1 MQKGAFACGKDGNG
15 GMKWIESRENKTF
28 KRLNGLKN
36 RKNREKEGLF
46 IAEGERFADEM
57 PEGAGTEYVVLSEN
71 FCQTH
76 DAAQYDG
83 RAETLVLPDSLFAA
97 LCDTETPQGVLA
109 VCRRLKWDMDEVLC
123 RDKPFFLLAEE
134 MQDPGN
140 LGTVIR
146 TADACGADAVFL
158 SKGSVDL
165 YNPKTLRATMGSL
178 FHIPVFQNVS
188 VAEIAGRLK
197 ERDIPLYAAHLRG
210 DRPLYALDLK
220 KACAFLIG
228 NEARGLSEESAV
240 LCDQWVRIPMPGQAE
255 SLNASVAAAVLMY
268 EAVRQRWG

>member
-1 MQKGAFACGKDGNG
+1 
-15 GMKWIESRENKTF
+15 MKRIESRENKIF
-28 KRLNGLKN
+28 KRLNSLKN
-36 RKNREKEGLF
+36 RKNREKERLF
-46 IAEGERFADEM
+46 IAEGERFADEI
-57 PEGAGTEYVVLSEN
+57 PEGEGTEYFVLSDS

-76 DAAQYDG
+76 DAARYD
-83 RAETLVLPDSLFAA
+83 RKAETLVLPDSLFAV

-109 VCRRLKWDMDEVLC
+109 VCRRLEWDVDEVLR

-188 VAEIAGRLK
+188 IAEIAGKLK
-197 ERDIPLYAAHLRG
+197 EQGIPLYAAHLRG
-210 DRPLYALDLK
+210 EQFLYALELK

-228 NEARGLSEESAV
+228 NEARGLSAQSAA